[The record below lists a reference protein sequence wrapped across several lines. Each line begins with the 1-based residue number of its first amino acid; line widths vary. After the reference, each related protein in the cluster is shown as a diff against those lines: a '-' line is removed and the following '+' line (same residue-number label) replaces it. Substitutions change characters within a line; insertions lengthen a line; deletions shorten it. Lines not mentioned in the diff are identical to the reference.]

1 MGTNYY
7 AQINKCKVCG
17 KPDDEI
23 HIGKSSYGWRF
34 NIQINFDFYKD
45 WDEFISFIK
54 RKDVKIYDEY
64 KTEISPEDLLSLI
77 ESKKNAKSHLD
88 IYQES
93 KGFKYK
99 FADLC
104 NEEFS

>member
-34 NIQINFDFYKD
+34 NIQINFEFYKD
-45 WDEFISFIK
+45 WREFVSFIN
-54 RKDVKIYDEY
+54 RKDVKLYDEY
-64 KTEISPEDLLSLI
+64 KTEISSEDLLSLI
-77 ESKKNAKSHLD
+77 ISKRMAQSHLNT
-88 IYQES
+88 YPES
-93 KGFKYK
+93 KGFKCE

>member
-1 MGTNYY
+1 MGTKYY

-34 NIQINFDFYKD
+34 NIQINFELYKD
-45 WDEFISFIK
+45 WREFVSFIN
-54 RKDVKIYDEY
+54 RKDVKLYDEY
-64 KTEISPEDLLSLI
+64 KTEISPEDLLILI
-77 ESKKNAKSHLD
+77 KSKKDFKSHLD
-88 IYQES
+88 TYQES
-93 KGFKYK
+93 NGFKCM

-104 NEEFS
+104 EGEFS